1 MARTRNIFQISQGSP
16 RLFAWGDVF
25 ALILNA
31 HENLHHTSAVP
42 ALYSL
47 AFKHTA

>member
-16 RLFAWGDVF
+16 RLFVWGDVF
-25 ALILNA
+25 ALILNV
-31 HENLHHTSAVP
+31 HGNLCHTSAVL

-47 AFKHTA
+47 AIKLTI